1 MKPLLMVLDPYRAV
15 ALELQ
20 ANREPDFSSL
30 VSPLSPR
37 RMAARVFYMLLG
49 ECMRVCV
56 CGAGTHRPEAHT
68 GTPPTCPL
76 LPS

>member
-37 RMAARVFYMLLG
+37 RMAARVFYMLLVLSAQQIL
-49 ECMRVCV
+49 RVEQEKPY
-56 CGAGTHRPEAHT
+56 GRLLIQPGPRFHR
-68 GTPPTCPL
+68 G
-76 LPS
+76 